1 LRILAG
7 MELPSSPVTLTPEQV
22 AELELKLRVMRHDIN
37 NHLSLVIA
45 SLELIRSKPEMAA
58 RMLATLSEQP
68 AKITQAMTKFSREFD
83 QFVGIKRAQPTQASR
98 SSPSPSD
105 L

>member
-1 LRILAG
+1 

-68 AKITQAMTKFSREFD
+68 AKITHAMAKFSREFD
-83 QFVGIKRAQPTQASR
+83 QFVGIKRSQPTQETR
-98 SSPSPSD
+98 SSLPPSA